1 MRSTLTLSLAGFI
14 LFTAGCSRA
23 YPHGPAAAEGSD
35 GSLYEVARAGSA
47 TLSDSLFK
55 EDQAVMPNEELQKVL
70 NSKVDFPS
78 RAKLIVV
85 RFGRLPRWW
94 GWSEDFVRVN
104 EEIDSDF
111 LGKLRSAGR
120 LRDVAYLPT
129 MVTPSSMTIPY
140 LRQAAARCQA
150 DLILVYR
157 TASFNYEKHRWF
169 KAPRT
174 KAYCTVEAVL
184 VDTRTGVI
192 PFSTVVSER
201 FAATQAKKDF
211 HFDETVARAE
221 QQAIGKAWVRLAEE
235 TVAFLDRDSEQAAVG
250 DQLGPYDGGAGSAN

>member
-1 MRSTLTLSLAGFI
+1 MLDLIKPTVVCLMLVA
-14 LFTAGCSRA
+14 AGCSTDQPYA
-23 YPHGPAAAEGSD
+23 SPLEFSD
-35 GSLYEVARAGSA
+35 VARARAESPA
-47 TLSDSLFK
+47 LSDSLFK
-55 EDQAVMPNEELQKVL
+55 DDQAVMGNEELQTVL
-70 NSKVDFPS
+70 NSRVELPS
-78 RAKLIVV
+78 DAKLVAV
-85 RFGRLPRWW
+85 RFGQLPYWW

-104 EEIDSDF
+104 EQIDADF
-111 LGKLRSAGR
+111 LGKLRTSGR
-120 LRDVAYLPT
+120 LRDVAYLPS

-192 PFSTVVSER
+192 PFSTAVSER
-201 FAATQAKKDF
+201 FERTQGKKDF

-221 QQAIGKAWVRLAEE
+221 QQAIGRAWVRLAEE
-235 TVAFLDRDSEQAAVG
+235 AVTFLDERAAHAT
-250 DQLGPYDGGAGSAN
+250 P